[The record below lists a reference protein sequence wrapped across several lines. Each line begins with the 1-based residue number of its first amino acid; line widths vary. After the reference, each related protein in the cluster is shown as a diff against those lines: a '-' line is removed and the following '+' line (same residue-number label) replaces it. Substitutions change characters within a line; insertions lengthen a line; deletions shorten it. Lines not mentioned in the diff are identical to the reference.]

1 MTQTIVYSS
10 RLVLPVGSKL
20 SDRPIWLDELVQRSN
35 IKNRITNITGMLS
48 YKEGK
53 VLQLIEGEPEQ
64 LGALYATIMNDERHE
79 NIRTLLDIEDS
90 QRAFSDW
97 GMVSEGNLGTSIPF
111 RDFLYIHFDEL
122 VEMTDRNS
130 DELMFFI

>member
-20 SDRPIWLDELVQRSN
+20 SDRPIWLGELVQRSN

-48 YKEGK
+48 YREGK

-64 LGALYATIMNDERHE
+64 LSALYATILNDDRHE
-79 NIRTLLDIEDS
+79 NIRTLLNIEDS
-90 QRAFSDW
+90 QRAFSGW
-97 GMVSEGNLGTSIPF
+97 GMAFEGNLGSSIPF

-122 VEMTDRNS
+122 VEMTDRDS